1 LFGCFSQRGDTAAA
15 PAIAAMV
22 KSAAPEVRLAAIN
35 ALGTL
40 GDASMVPLLAVA
52 AASSS
57 GEEQKA
63 ARLALLDLRRGNPT
77 ETLLRLLP
85 AAKPE
90 VQAEFARALG
100 GRSDKSAVPKLV
112 ELAREGSGSASK
124 AALRALALLV
134 DDSQVGLMVQL
145 VIQAKTDTAR
155 ADAAEALNSACHHIQ
170 TRYGRVNIEPL
181 LQGLA
186 TAS

>member
-1 LFGCFSQRGDTAAA
+1 
-15 PAIAAMV
+15 MV
-22 KSAAPEVRLAAIN
+22 KSASPEVRLAALN
-35 ALGTL
+35 ALGIL

-63 ARLALLDLRRGNPT
+63 TRLALADLTRGNPT
-77 ETLLRLLP
+77 DTLLRLLP

-100 GRSDKSAVPKLV
+100 DRSDKAAVPKLM

-124 AALRALALLV
+124 AALQALVLLV
-134 DDSQVGLMVQL
+134 DDAQGGQ
-145 VIQAKTDTAR
+145 R
-155 ADAAEALNSACHHIQ
+155 A
-170 TRYGRVNIEPL
+170 P
-181 LQGLA
+181 
-186 TAS
+186 